1 MKELF
6 QKQKQF
12 LSIYIAWFFLN
23 LVCLFVGFSSS
34 SDSYRDEFWPFGE
47 SSSATLSRSYD
58 LSEFIVYAFGPLVVW
73 FVYNNFKKD

>member
-34 SDSYRDEFWPFGE
+34 SDSYRDEFWTFLNDEYNQGM
-47 SSSATLSRSYD
+47 SLSNTYD
-58 LSEFIVYAFGPLVVW
+58 LSEFIVYAFGP
-73 FVYNNFKKD
+73 